1 MTAFTLLLFQPS
13 TSYRRPL
20 SFFFLFIVYI
30 VVEKTTEQTEQ
41 TETGLAVAV
50 FSARQRITKKA
61 KNNNNN
67 NKKNPFRDTVL
78 LLSSVKRAAA
88 NT

>member
-30 VVEKTTEQTEQ
+30 VVEKTTEQTEK
-41 TETGLAVAV
+41 TETSLAVAV
-50 FSARQRITKKA
+50 FFSYFKGFSAA
-61 KNNNNN
+61 AD
-67 NKKNPFRDTVL
+67 NKK
-78 LLSSVKRAAA
+78 S
-88 NT
+88 